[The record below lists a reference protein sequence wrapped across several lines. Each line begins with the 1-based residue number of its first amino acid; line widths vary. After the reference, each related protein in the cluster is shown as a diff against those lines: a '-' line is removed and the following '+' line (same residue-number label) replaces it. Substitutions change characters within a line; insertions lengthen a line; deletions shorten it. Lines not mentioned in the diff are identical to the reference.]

1 MRDGGG
7 MGGEGKGKM
16 RLENML
22 KMICVAD
29 LSDSKV
35 DWFMVEFISEVS
47 DSEQTKRAVL
57 KKTGTALNVILH
69 HCTKSRLFCQ

>member
-1 MRDGGG
+1 

>member
-1 MRDGGG
+1 MRVMDGNR
-7 MGGEGKGKM
+7 MCDCSEEKRNK
-16 RLENML
+16 
-22 KMICVAD
+22 KIIHTK
-29 LSDSKV
+29 S
-35 DWFMVEFISEVS
+35 MVEFISEVS